1 MRDQDYFAEWL
12 SRTLVE
18 RDIPGGKV
26 AEALG
31 VNDSAISR
39 WRNGKARPSLESAMA
54 LAEFLGVHPVRL
66 AVTAGLMKEKQAG
79 MSKLPLPEDTKTRVM
94 VKEQIMGIRGLTS
107 RERQAMMEAYDNMST
122 AEAKA

>member
-39 WRNGKARPSLESAMA
+39 WRNGKARPSLESVIA
-54 LAEFLGVHPVRL
+54 LAEFLGVQPVRL

-122 AEAKA
+122 AESKA